1 MSVRTLSWILFAAT
15 AVGGVV
21 LLNYWASFQ
30 LLSTLV
36 YAGVVAA
43 LLGLANLTV
52 PFRFMGVRR
61 RAVGAL
67 GVAGGVGLAVV
78 ALNWPAAT
86 IRVAQPRT
94 RLDGVMPEYQFSEI
108 HAIRVHARPEQV
120 MDATRQSTF
129 GDMTSLA
136 TLLKLRAAAIH
147 TPAPPGGDLQDK
159 RVLDAFA
166 ASGYLL
172 ESSDHEIVLF
182 GAVNVREQRRSGVR
196 TAEQFVDYREG
207 GSVKMAFDFRAEEAG
222 DGWSVVSTETRV
234 MAQGDATRRGMGRY
248 WRLIVPGS
256 GLLRRQWLDGIR
268 RRAESGDQGR
278 RATDAPATA
287 VSRAV
292 PPGAG
297 RRG

>member
-1 MSVRTLSWILFAAT
+1 MSAKTVSWILFAVA
-15 AVGGVV
+15 ALGGVL

-43 LLGLANLTV
+43 LLGLANLAI
-52 PFRFMGVRR
+52 PFRFMGIRR

-67 GVAGGVGLAVV
+67 GVAGGVVLAVA

-94 RLDGVMPEYQFSEI
+94 RLDDVMPEYQFSEV
-108 HAIRVHARPEQV
+108 HALRVHARPEQV
-120 MDATRQSTF
+120 MDATRESTF

-136 TLLKLRAAAIH
+136 VLLKVRGAAIRA
-147 TPAPPGGDLQDK
+147 TAPRGGDLQDK
-159 RVLDAFA
+159 RVLDAFS

-182 GAVNVREQRRSGVR
+182 GAVNLRERRRPDVR
-196 TAEQFVDYREG
+196 TAQQFVDYRER
-207 GSVKMAFDFRAEEAG
+207 GSVKMGFDFRAEESG
-222 DGWSVVSTETRV
+222 DGWSLLSTETRV

-268 RRAESGDQGR
+268 RRAE
-278 RATDAPATA
+278 
-287 VSRAV
+287 
-292 PPGAG
+292 GAG
-297 RRG
+297 QGHRAPDAQPGGPS